1 MKKKVILWATLL
13 VTLSMGLF
21 FVVMYSIYSTFFP
34 SPNLITLNIEN
45 KTGIDLES
53 LSITYTNIKDDIE
66 LPIIRANES
75 MSYEINLRE
84 TANEHFN
91 EGSMQL
97 LYEDNSE
104 TIVGYFG
111 KGSGGEV
118 KIFINSFDEDGNL
131 NLFINSQIGL

>member
-45 KTGIDLES
+45 KTEADLES
-53 LSITYTNIKDDIE
+53 LSITYTDIEDDIE
-66 LPIIRANES
+66 LPILRANES

-97 LYEDNSE
+97 LYEDSSE

-131 NLFINSQIGL
+131 NLFINSQVTF